1 VFRGDEVANG
11 LRDLELLVVSP
22 GVPKDHRLLK
32 EIGQR
37 GIPIIGEI
45 ELAGWFLRAPIIAV
59 TGTNGKSTTVRLI
72 GSILQQ
78 SGKRAFVGGNLGVPC
93 LIAQTAR
100 DLEAPGVD
108 ALTGYGLVDANAAL
122 AGDPDTWT
130 EARIDDVN
138 LSVRE
143 GETLVRVLGTAA
155 ADRFAQAT
163 LKAAPERFPDDWIDV
178 TKPLASAVR
187 GGVLAEF
194 NPLQLRGS
202 RRWILQLITVHE
214 NGDRR
219 EYRFVADL
227 GGAP

>member
-1 VFRGDEVANG
+1 LSLRARDTDLVRFSGAAGYTDGAARVGEHLYRASGTSFAAAFVSG
-11 LRDLELLVVSP
+11 LAA
-22 GVPKDHRLLK
+22 RLLA
-32 EIGQR
+32 QR
-37 GIPIIGEI
+37 P
-45 ELAGWFLRAPIIAV
+45 EL
-59 TGTNGKSTTVRLI
+59 TGVQAAR
-72 GSILQQ
+72 
-78 SGKRAFVGGNLGVPC
+78 